1 MRNSIL
7 KRAASTA
14 IAGLL
19 AITSA
24 PFLAK
29 ENDAKA
35 ANASVGQ
42 TLTLYGKGQET
53 GTCDGYSYEIWQE
66 DTPNTSSMTLGSGG
80 SFTTKWQCGPNGS
93 KGNFLARRGFNYGK
107 NNPKHWQDYGNF
119 TCDFDCEWSAG
130 TAGNSRL
137 CIYGWTQNPLVEYY
151 IVEDWKNWVPSA
163 SNSGGTAK
171 GTATIDGST
180 YDIFTCARDS
190 YTIEGNKPFTQY
202 FSVRKSPR
210 SSGVISIYK
219 HFEAWESLGMK
230 MGGFYEVAFNVEGW
244 ESDGQANV
252 KKNVISYGTDP
263 VPTDPP
269 KEPDGPGSDGKYFS
283 SSFESGKDDWE
294 SRGNA
299 TVSLDTT
306 AYYEGS
312 QSLKIS
318 GRTDNWH
325 GAAIALNSDQ
335 FVPGY
340 SYSFDAAAL
349 QKSGKSATLQLT
361 LQQGS
366 GDSATYTQIAEA
378 TAKSGEWTA
387 LSNKS
392 FTIPS
397 GTGDLLLYIESPD
410 SLTDIW
416 LDNVTVAKDGT
427 AGTVVT
433 GKGTAGSTSEPTTDP
448 QPQISDE
455 IGLKNYFG
463 KYFKFGTC
471 VNETDVSTHADFILK
486 HFNSITPENELKPE
500 NIFDQ
505 QASMANGNNVN
516 PIPKLPSNARAI
528 LDFAVEHDLPVRGHT
543 LIWHSQTPL
552 SFYREGFTDN
562 GAFVSK
568 DIMNQR
574 IQNWIKNV
582 FEMLKKEYPTLKL
595 YAYDVANECF
605 DDQQNGLRHAGTD
618 WQNSA
623 DSPWTMIYGDDSF
636 LEVAFTA
643 AKEYAPEGCKLFYN
657 DYNEYYNPKHQN
669 IVNLVTKLYNKGVLD
684 GVGMQSHLGTSQP
697 DITTYTN
704 ALNDFAKI
712 GCEVQVTELDITC
725 DNGASFSTQAE
736 CYKNIVNA
744 IMNCD
749 KVTSL
754 TVWGTNDSRSWRRSQ
769 NPLLFDS
776 SYKEKEA
783 YTAITGL
790 VNASDIV
797 TNFEDPTDPTSDPAS
812 YIWGD
817 ANCNGEVTLNDAVAI
832 LQYVALP
839 AKYPLSELGMIQ
851 ADVDG
856 KVGISGMDALSIQ
869 KYDAKLIKKLPEGDI
884 PTVTTSGQ
892 KKTEPTVTT
901 AASVTPETLHSASFN
916 SGMDGWTSRGNTTLT
931 TDSESYYSAGSSVK
945 VSGRSDTWQ
954 GIAYDL
960 SKIAKAGE
968 TYSFSAAVMQGSG
981 ADVDMMITLQY
992 DDADGKES
1000 YSNIASETVK
1010 SKTWTK
1016 LENTSY
1022 TIPAGATNLLLY
1034 VEASSMTDFYLDD
1047 VLIASKGTKSDV
1059 TTGKGTVGEDVGKI
1073 KAVEGVDIS
1082 WIDPSKPMVAIS
1094 FDDGT
1099 MDPTNE
1105 KKIID
1110 TVVKNGFHATFFYVS
1125 DWISS
1130 PDTVRYAYQNGME
1143 IANHSKDHK
1152 KLSTLSSD
1160 QIKYEWQACN
1170 DALKNIIGTDPSKLL
1185 RLPEL
1190 AYNTTVQQALSD
1202 VPLISCAIDTK
1213 DWAGANKDAI
1223 LQTLNNALNDGS
1235 LKNAIVLA
1243 HENYPATAAAMEEF
1257 LPVLKA
1263 KGWQVVTISEM
1274 FAVNGKTLNGGQV
1287 YTRCQ

>member
-1 MRNSIL
+1 
-7 KRAASTA
+7 
-14 IAGLL
+14 
-19 AITSA
+19 
-24 PFLAK
+24 
-29 ENDAKA
+29 
-35 ANASVGQ
+35 
-42 TLTLYGKGQET
+42 
-53 GTCDGYSYEIWQE
+53 
-66 DTPNTSSMTLGSGG
+66 
-80 SFTTKWQCGPNGS
+80 
-93 KGNFLARRGFNYGK
+93 
-107 NNPKHWQDYGNF
+107 
-119 TCDFDCEWSAG
+119 
-130 TAGNSRL
+130 
-137 CIYGWTQNPLVEYY
+137 
-151 IVEDWKNWVPSA
+151 
-163 SNSGGTAK
+163 
-171 GTATIDGST
+171 
-180 YDIFTCARDS
+180 
-190 YTIEGNKPFTQY
+190 
-202 FSVRKSPR
+202 
-210 SSGVISIYK
+210 
-219 HFEAWESLGMK
+219 
-230 MGGFYEVAFNVEGW
+230 
-244 ESDGQANV
+244 
-252 KKNVISYGTDP
+252 
-263 VPTDPP
+263 
-269 KEPDGPGSDGKYFS
+269 
-283 SSFESGKDDWE
+283 
-294 SRGNA
+294 
-299 TVSLDTT
+299 
-306 AYYEGS
+306 
-312 QSLKIS
+312 
-318 GRTDNWH
+318 
-325 GAAIALNSDQ
+325 
-335 FVPGY
+335 
-340 SYSFDAAAL
+340 
-349 QKSGKSATLQLT
+349 
-361 LQQGS
+361 
-366 GDSATYTQIAEA
+366 
-378 TAKSGEWTA
+378 
-387 LSNKS
+387 
-392 FTIPS
+392 
-397 GTGDLLLYIESPD
+397 
-410 SLTDIW
+410 
-416 LDNVTVAKDGT
+416 
-427 AGTVVT
+427 
-433 GKGTAGSTSEPTTDP
+433 
-448 QPQISDE
+448 
-455 IGLKNYFG
+455 
-463 KYFKFGTC
+463 
-471 VNETDVSTHADFILK
+471 
-486 HFNSITPENELKPE
+486 
-500 NIFDQ
+500 
-505 QASMANGNNVN
+505 MANGNNVN

-528 LDFAVEHDLPVRGHT
+528 LDFAVEHDIPVRGHT

-618 WQNSA
+618 WQNSG

-725 DNGASFSTQAE
+725 DNGASFSTQAQ

-754 TVWGTNDSRSWRRSQ
+754 TVWGTNDGRSWRSSQ
-769 NPLLFDS
+769 KPLLFDS

-812 YIWGD
+812 YLWGD

-839 AKYPLSELGMIQ
+839 AKYPLSELGMVQ

-856 KVGISGMDALSIQ
+856 KTGISGMDALSIQ
-869 KYDAKLIKKLPEGDI
+869 KYDAKLITKLPEGDI

-901 AASVTPETLHSASFN
+901 AASVTPATLHSASFN

-992 DDADGKES
+992 NDADGKES

-1073 KAVEGVDIS
+1073 KAVDGVDIS

-1130 PDTVRYAYQNGME
+1130 PDTVKYAYQNGME

-1213 DWAGANKDAI
+1213 DWAGASKDAI

-1243 HENYPATAAAMEEF
+1243 HENYPTTAAAMEEF

>member
-35 ANASVGQ
+35 ASVGQ
-42 TLTLYGKGQET
+42 TFTLNGSGRET
-53 GTCDGYSYEIWQE
+53 GTCDGYNFEIWQE
-66 DTPNTSSMTLGSGG
+66 DTPNTSSMTLGSDGAF
-80 SFTTKWQCGPNGS
+80 STKWQCGPNGS

-107 NNPKHWQDYGNF
+107 DNPKHWQDYGNF

-180 YDIFTCARDS
+180 YDIFTCPRDS

-219 HFEAWESLGMK
+219 HFEAWESLGME

-252 KKNVISYGTDP
+252 KKNVISYGSDP

-283 SSFESGKDDWE
+283 SSFESGKDDWA
-294 SRGNA
+294 SRGEA
-299 TVSLDTT
+299 TVSLDTS

-366 GDSATYTQIAEA
+366 GESATYTQIAEA

-448 QPQISDE
+448 
-455 IGLKNYFG
+455 
-463 KYFKFGTC
+463 
-471 VNETDVSTHADFILK
+471 
-486 HFNSITPENELKPE
+486 
-500 NIFDQ
+500 
-505 QASMANGNNVN
+505 
-516 PIPKLPSNARAI
+516 
-528 LDFAVEHDLPVRGHT
+528 
-543 LIWHSQTPL
+543 
-552 SFYREGFTDN
+552 
-562 GAFVSK
+562 
-568 DIMNQR
+568 
-574 IQNWIKNV
+574 
-582 FEMLKKEYPTLKL
+582 
-595 YAYDVANECF
+595 
-605 DDQQNGLRHAGTD
+605 
-618 WQNSA
+618 
-623 DSPWTMIYGDDSF
+623 
-636 LEVAFTA
+636 
-643 AKEYAPEGCKLFYN
+643 
-657 DYNEYYNPKHQN
+657 
-669 IVNLVTKLYNKGVLD
+669 
-684 GVGMQSHLGTSQP
+684 
-697 DITTYTN
+697 
-704 ALNDFAKI
+704 
-712 GCEVQVTELDITC
+712 
-725 DNGASFSTQAE
+725 
-736 CYKNIVNA
+736 
-744 IMNCD
+744 
-749 KVTSL
+749 
-754 TVWGTNDSRSWRRSQ
+754 
-769 NPLLFDS
+769 
-776 SYKEKEA
+776 
-783 YTAITGL
+783 
-790 VNASDIV
+790 
-797 TNFEDPTDPTSDPAS
+797 TSDPTS

-856 KVGISGMDALSIQ
+856 KSGISGMDALSIQ

-901 AASVTPETLHSASFN
+901 EAADTPATLHSASFN

-992 DDADGKES
+992 NDADGKES

-1082 WIDPSKPMVAIS
+1082 W
-1094 FDDGT
+1094 
-1099 MDPTNE
+1099 
-1105 KKIID
+1105 
-1110 TVVKNGFHATFFYVS
+1110 
-1125 DWISS
+1125 
-1130 PDTVRYAYQNGME
+1130 
-1143 IANHSKDHK
+1143 
-1152 KLSTLSSD
+1152 
-1160 QIKYEWQACN
+1160 
-1170 DALKNIIGTDPSKLL
+1170 
-1185 RLPEL
+1185 
-1190 AYNTTVQQALSD
+1190 
-1202 VPLISCAIDTK
+1202 
-1213 DWAGANKDAI
+1213 
-1223 LQTLNNALNDGS
+1223 
-1235 LKNAIVLA
+1235 
-1243 HENYPATAAAMEEF
+1243 
-1257 LPVLKA
+1257 
-1263 KGWQVVTISEM
+1263 
-1274 FAVNGKTLNGGQV
+1274 
-1287 YTRCQ
+1287 

>member
-1 MRNSIL
+1 MRKSIL
-7 KRAASTA
+7 KRAVSTA
-14 IAGLL
+14 LAGFL
-19 AITSA
+19 AVTSA
-24 PFLAK
+24 PFMARQI
-29 ENDAKA
+29 DSKA
-35 ANASVGQ
+35 ASVGQ
-42 TLTLYGKGQET
+42 TFTLHGKGQET
-53 GTCDGYSYEIWQE
+53 GNCDGYSYEIWQE

-80 SFTTKWQCGPNGS
+80 AFSTKWQCGPNGS
-93 KGNFLARRGFNYGK
+93 KGNFLARRGYNYGK

-130 TAGNSRL
+130 SAGNSRL

-163 SNSGGTAK
+163 SNSGGTSK

-180 YDIFTCARDS
+180 YDIFTCPRDS

-202 FSVRKSPR
+202 FSVRKNPR

-219 HFEAWESLGMK
+219 HFETWESLGME

-252 KKNVISYGTDP
+252 KKNVISYGSDP

-269 KEPDGPGSDGKYFS
+269 KEPDGPGADGNYFT
-283 SSFESGKDDWE
+283 SSFETGKDNWTA
-294 SRGNA
+294 RGNGSVTIA
-299 TVSLDTT
+299 NDTS
-306 AYYEGS
+306 AYYEGK

-318 GRTDNWH
+318 NRGDNWH
-325 GAAIALNSDQ
+325 GAAITLDPDQ

-349 QKSGKSATLQLT
+349 QKSGKSVTLQLT

-397 GTGDLLLYIESPD
+397 GSGDLVLYIESPD

-433 GKGTAGSTSEPTTDP
+433 GKGTAGSSSEPTTDP
-448 QPQISDE
+448 QPQPSGDL
-455 IGLKNYFG
+455 GLKNYFG

-471 VNETDVSTHADFILK
+471 VNQSDVSTHADFILK

-505 QASMANGNNVN
+505 QASMASGSNVN
-516 PIPKLPSNARAI
+516 PIPKLPSNAKAI
-528 LDFAVEHDLPVRGHT
+528 LDFAVENNLAVRGHT

-552 SFYREGFTDN
+552 AFYKEGFRDD

-574 IQNWIKNV
+574 IENWIKNV
-582 FEMLKKEYPTLKL
+582 FEMLKKEYPTLNL

-618 WQNSA
+618 WQNSG

-636 LEVAFTA
+636 LEVAFKA
-643 AKEYAPEGCKLFYN
+643 AKQYAPEGCKLFYN
-657 DYNEYYNPKHQN
+657 DYNEYYNPKHDN
-669 IVNLVTKLYNKGVLD
+669 IVKLVTKLYNQGVLD
-684 GVGMQSHLGTSQP
+684 GVGLQSHLGTSQP
-697 DITTYTN
+697 SVSTYAN

-725 DNGASFSTQAE
+725 DNGASFSDQANN
-736 CYKNIVNA
+736 YKGIVQA

-749 KVTSL
+749 KVNSL
-754 TVWGTNDSRSWRRSQ
+754 TVWGTNDGRSWRSSQ
-769 NPLLFDS
+769 KPLLFDS
-776 SYKEKEA
+776 SYNAKEA
-783 YTAITGL
+783 YTAIIGL
-790 VNASDIV
+790 VDPSDIV
-797 TNFEDPTDPTSDPAS
+797 TEFGQDPTDGPDDLL
-812 YIWGD
+812 YGD
-817 ANCNGEVTLNDAVAI
+817 ANCDNTVSLNDAVAI

-839 AKYPLSELGMIQ
+839 SKYPLTDLGKAQ
-851 ADVDG
+851 GDVDG
-856 KVGISGMDALSIQ
+856 ITGISASDALSIQ
-869 KYDAKLIKKLPEGDI
+869 KYDAKLITKLPEGS
-884 PTVTTSGQ
+884 TVVSKVTTTSE
-892 KKTEPTVTT
+892 KKTDNVTTT
-901 AASVTPETLHSASFN
+901 AAPAAKTYLSASFDN
-916 SGMDGWTSRGNTTLT
+916 GLESFGSRGNTSVSA
-931 TDSESYYSAGSSVK
+931 DKDSYYSAGQSVK
-945 VSGRSDTWQ
+945 VSGRGETWH
-954 GIAYDL
+954 GISYDL
-960 SKIAKAGE
+960 SSLVKAGE
-968 TYSFSAAVMQGSG
+968 TYSISAAVMQASG
-981 ADVDMMITLQY
+981 ADVDMMISLQY
-992 DDADGKES
+992 NDAEGTES
-1000 YSNIASETVK
+1000 YANVASETVK
-1010 SKTWTK
+1010 DKTWTK

-1022 TIPAGATNLLLY
+1022 TIPAGATKPLLY
-1034 VEASSMTDFYLDD
+1034 IETSKSLTDFYIDD
-1047 VLIASKGTKSDV
+1047 VLIASEGTKSKV
-1059 TTGKGTVGEDVGKI
+1059 TTGQGKVSEDAGKI
-1073 KAVEGVDIS
+1073 KPVDGVDIS

-1152 KLSTLSSD
+1152 KLSTLSPD

-1213 DWAGANKDAI
+1213 DWAGASKDAI

-1257 LPVLKA
+1257 LPILKA